1 MTTETHII
9 RKIAHYD
16 AEAQNWTKPER
27 WRDMARISA
36 AEQRWLLEQHRAELA
51 R

>member
-1 MTTETHII
+1 MTIEANII

-27 WRDMARISA
+27 WRDMARLSA
-36 AEQRWLLEQHRAELA
+36 NEQRWLLEQHRAA
-51 R
+51 QAA